1 MQKPRKVLL
10 MTPANDFNA
19 SAPELYRTLG
29 AIEAT
34 LKQVAGAVETLA
46 KAQNETTIAVTKMA
60 GQIEAINGDIA
71 TIDKRSNAAQ
81 SSADE
86 ARRVAEKAHA
96 RIDRMVWTASG
107 VGAGA
112 GAIIGIVAPQLFKAL
127 GVAAKALSQAGV

>member
-60 GQIEAINGDIA
+60 GQIDAINGDIA
-71 TIDKRSNAAQ
+71 AIDKRSNAAAAAAAA
-81 SSADE
+81 ADKK
-86 ARRVAEKAHA
+86 ADKAHS

-112 GAIIGIVAPQLFKAL
+112 GAVIGLLAPKVFEVIQR
-127 GVAAKALSQAGV
+127 VI